1 VLKKDIMKN
10 LFRVTTVQVN
20 GFTEIENETYSH
32 MISESEILEDDY
44 EITQEDVVEADEVFL
59 EYNKY
64 ENLGEITD
72 DEIKTLIKFKVIS
85 Q

>member
-1 VLKKDIMKN
+1 MNN
-10 LFRVTTVQVN
+10 LFRVTTIQID
-20 GFTEIENETYSH
+20 GFEGSENHAYSYIVSDSET
-32 MISESEILEDDY
+32 LEDEN

-64 ENLGEITD
+64 ENLGKITD
-72 DEIKTLIKFKVIS
+72 DEIKTLIKFKVIP